1 MRIEQL
7 DYELPPELIA
17 QQPVEPRDQ
26 ARLLVLDRA
35 TGTIRHHRFTD
46 LAQILAPADCLVLND
61 TRVVPARLVGRRA
74 ATGGRWEGLF
84 LRELDS
90 GLWEM
95 MCQTRGRPQP
105 GESIEVNGAGSRLI
119 LRDRTSDG
127 HWLVEPQPRQSAL
140 EFLARQ
146 GHVPLPPYIRG
157 GEDEPGDRE
166 RYQTV
171 FAERPGAVAAPTAG
185 LHFTRELLGAVEQ
198 RGLEVVRL
206 TLHVGLGTF
215 QPIRESVE
223 SHAMHAERG
232 ELRDDAANR
241 IVRRRAAGGRVVAV
255 GTTCV
260 RVLETA
266 ARGSELRAWSG
277 ETSIFICPP
286 YPFRAV
292 DAMITNFHLPRTTL
306 LALVY
311 AFAGE
316 EQTRAAYAVAIRER
330 YRFYSFGDAMLIL

>member
-1 MRIEQL
+1 
-7 DYELPPELIA
+7 LIA
-17 QQPVEPRDQ
+17 QRPLEPRDQ
-26 ARLLVLDRA
+26 SRLLVLDRA
-35 TGTIRHHRFTD
+35 TGTIRHHRFVE
-46 LAQILAPADCLVLND
+46 LPQLVAPDDCLVLND
-61 TRVVPARLVGRRA
+61 TRVIPARLVGRRA

-84 LRELDS
+84 LREHDS
-90 GLWEM
+90 GLWEL
-95 MCQTRGRPQP
+95 MCQTRGRPKL
-105 GESIEVNGAGSRLI
+105 GESIEVNGAKTRLI
-119 LRDRTSDG
+119 LRERTTDG
-127 HWLVEPQPRQSAL
+127 HWLVEPQPHQPAL
-140 EFLARQ
+140 DFLSQQ

-157 GEDEPGDRE
+157 GEDEPADRE

-185 LHFTRELLGAVEQ
+185 LHFTSKLLSAIER
-198 RGLEVVRL
+198 RGLEIVRL

-215 QPIRESVE
+215 QPIRESIQ

-232 ELRDDAANR
+232 ELPGDAADR
-241 IVRRRAAGGRVVAV
+241 IVRRRALGGRVVAI

-266 ARGSELRAWSG
+266 AQSGELRAWSG

-292 DAMITNFHLPRTTL
+292 DAIITNFHLPRTTL

-316 EQTRAAYAVAIRER
+316 ELTRAAYAAAIRER